1 MREDIKQYVAAIV
14 HGCASTGTWNADTVR
29 RGVEVG
35 MSLRRGSLKPE
46 IGTIED
52 LIGEVVLAERQ
63 VEDESAADDEEEKEV
78 EDGAAQPKKGKRT
91 RTVRLA
97 RDPDRPGEVEF
108 RCPSNRSCPFEHS
121 AEARAPPL
129 CVRAA
134 LRARRIK
141 WGDSLRAVFSR
152 RPISRSRTGLSH

>member
-52 LIGEVVLAERQ
+52 LIGEVLAEQQ
-63 VEDESAADDEEEKEV
+63 VEGESADDDEDEKEV

-91 RTVRLA
+91 RTMQLA
-97 RDPDRPGEVEF
+97 AAEPGERRVQV
-108 RCPSNRSCPFEHS
+108 PFDPIVPVRTLS
-121 AEARAPPL
+121 RGTGPAL
-129 CVRAA
+129 VRA
-134 LRARRIK
+134 
-141 WGDSLRAVFSR
+141 
-152 RPISRSRTGLSH
+152 RSTACTPY

>member
-52 LIGEVVLAERQ
+52 
-63 VEDESAADDEEEKEV
+63 
-78 EDGAAQPKKGKRT
+78 T
-91 RTVRLA
+91 
-97 RDPDRPGEVEF
+97 
-108 RCPSNRSCPFEHS
+108 H
-121 AEARAPPL
+121 
-129 CVRAA
+129 
-134 LRARRIK
+134 RR
-141 WGDSLRAVFSR
+141 G
-152 RPISRSRTGLSH
+152 PC